1 MVIKASHL
9 LVSNG
14 SLTLHCFRT
23 IWLSTEM
30 ETVINET
37 RLHPSWDFLYT
48 TGLPRV
54 SENRGIGRSREITDQ
69 SFVNLVIAVECDYFV
84 GVPGSNWNRLI
95 DEIRRTT
102 GKRRQ
107 GHIALNMGEAR

>member
-1 MVIKASHL
+1 
-9 LVSNG
+9 
-14 SLTLHCFRT
+14 
-23 IWLSTEM
+23 M

-37 RLHPSWDFLYT
+37 RLHPSWEFFYT